1 MNQMKENTCFFHIF
15 FPKFSHAQLFP
26 NLLTQQLKQK
36 KYKIHAAFVQTLHIT
51 GLNFS
56 IIRQF
61 VNEFM
66 FVKNILTQ
74 TTKYK

>member
-1 MNQMKENTCFFHIF
+1 MFFPYF

-36 KYKIHAAFVQTLHIT
+36 KIHAAFVQTLHIT